1 MSNDSLS
8 LVNSFMLSHKM
19 RFPLII
25 DPTGN
30 IYKFIKNLLNDQIKM
45 RKLEVDKK
53 NRNKMKRTEEKVD
66 IQIIE
71 RKNHDNNFKSALK
84 NSLEF
89 GHKILVSSCENIN
102 MVLSALISTGI
113 DTSFSRPIQMF
124 KEKIYIDK
132 NFDLYMFV
140 STEEIHLNPYIAS
153 KIMVVNF
160 SINNS

>member
-8 LVNSFMLSHKM
+8 LVNSYIISNKM

-30 IYKFIKNLLNDQIKM
+30 VYKYIKNLLKDQIKM
-45 RKLEVDKK
+45 RKLEVDKNNK
-53 NRNKMKRTEEKVD
+53 NKMKKIDDKID

-89 GHKILVSSCENIN
+89 GHKILISSCENVN

-113 DTSFSRPIQMF
+113 DTSYSRPIQMF

-140 STEEIHLNPYIAS
+140 STEEIHLNP
-153 KIMVVNF
+153 
-160 SINNS
+160 